1 MNELVGQFAALTT
14 ACCWAFTSIFFTIAG
29 QRVGSVVVN
38 RVRLVMAMLLL
49 AITHL
54 IMFGTIFPFQAEPQR
69 WFWLGISGVIGLVL
83 GDAMLFQAY
92 VMIGTR
98 LPILLLS
105 LAPVIST
112 VLAWTFL
119 GEHLT
124 AVELLAIA
132 ITVGGIVWVV
142 ADKHRERHTIG
153 GKKLALGLLLGFGG
167 AFGQAAGLIASK
179 LGLYGDF
186 PALSGNLIRMTVA
199 AAVMWLLTIFTG
211 KARYTIGKL
220 SDTKAVRAMLGG
232 AITGPFIGVWM
243 SLVAI
248 KLARIGIA
256 STIMAFSP
264 ILTIPLVR
272 IYFKEKVSIHAVL
285 GTVTAIVGIAI
296 LFLV

>member
-1 MNELVGQFAALTT
+1 LNEFLGQIAALTT
-14 ACCWAFTSIFFTIAG
+14 ATCWAFTSIFFTIAG

-54 IMFGTIFPFQAEPQR
+54 IMFGTIFPAHVEPER
-69 WFWLGISGVIGLVL
+69 WFWLGLSGVIGLVM
-83 GDAMLFQAY
+83 GDAMLFEAY
-92 VMIGTR
+92 VLIGVR
-98 LPILLLS
+98 LPFLLLS

-112 VLAWTFL
+112 VLAWIFL
-119 GEHLT
+119 GERLT

-132 ITVGGIVWVV
+132 ITVAGITWVV
-142 ADKHRERHTIG
+142 ADKNRERHTIG

-179 LGLYGDF
+179 LGLYGDY

-199 AAVMWLLTIFTG
+199 AVVMWLLTVITG

-220 SDTKAVRAMLGG
+220 SDIKAVRAMFGG
-232 AITGPFIGVWM
+232 SVTGPFIGVWM

-248 KLARIGIA
+248 KMARVGIA

-272 IYFKEKVSIHAVL
+272 IYFKEKVSVHAVL
-285 GTVTAIVGIAI
+285 GTVTATIGIAI
-296 LFLV
+296 LFLL

>member
-14 ACCWAFTSIFFTIAG
+14 ACCWAFTSIFFTIAA
-29 QRVGSVVVN
+29 QRVGSAVAN
-38 RVRLVMAMLLL
+38 RVRLVFAMILL

-54 IMFGTIFPFQAEPQR
+54 IMFGSIFPFHAELDR
-69 WFWLGISGVIGLVL
+69 WFWLGLSGVIGLVI
-83 GDAMLFQAY
+83 GDAMLFEAY
-92 VMIGTR
+92 VLIGTR
-98 LPILLLS
+98 LPLLLLS

-112 VLAWTFL
+112 VLAWIFL
-119 GEHLT
+119 GEKLS

-132 ITVGGIVWVV
+132 VTVGGITWVV
-142 ADKHRERHTIG
+142 ADKNRERHTIG

-186 PALSGNLIRMTVA
+186 PALSGNLIKMTVA
-199 AAVMWLLTIFTG
+199 VAVMWLLTAITG
-211 KARYTIGKL
+211 KVPYTISKL
-220 SDTKAVRAMLGG
+220 RDIKATRALLTG

-248 KLARIGIA
+248 KLARVGIA

-272 IYFKEKVSIHAVL
+272 IYFKEQVSIHAIL
-285 GTVTAIVGIAI
+285 GTVTAIIGISL